1 MYADLQHFR
10 YSLFYQNVGGM
21 RTKSTDFVLFMSSRE
36 YDIVVITETWLHYE
50 ISSAEYFDS
59 YYTVYRRDR
68 YSDPSIMN
76 KGGGVLIAVK
86 SDYKSELYTL
96 HYNLIEQLCIK
107 LTFLNNTCIF
117 IVVSYIPPNSSFE
130 TYKHHLENIQ
140 KIIDNLDINQY
151 IFVLGDFN
159 LNNLTWILEEQRL
172 VPYNIVNDIDELV
185 IGFFLSNDFN
195 QFNCYRNDISRTL
208 DLIFASDYVKA
219 DCNLSSNPISCNT
232 VHHKA
237 LDFHFEFFNY
247 DNDKTDLSLKYN
259 FNKAD
264 FVGLNSYFESMDWSF
279 LSGLNSPEVIYEK
292 ICCQFDT
299 AIDMFVP
306 KLKPTLNNKP
316 PWFNSRLCNLKNITN
331 KCHKIYKKSGDEND
345 RSKFELARKEFT
357 FYRDFLY
364 KQYIFNIEN
373 KIQLNSTAFWIY
385 INSRK
390 DNRNRIPKQMYYGV
404 MKSDGNEESCDLFAN
419 FFQSTF
425 IKPNFDN
432 SINFPQNFITAPN
445 LQLNLEDVLTAISSL
460 NNNNANCSIGTYPSL
475 FFKKCSLNI
484 SMAVLKLFSSCMD
497 QGKFLDN
504 WKVCNIVPIFKSGD
518 RSQVTNYRP
527 IVMQCSFAKI
537 FDIILKNKLFELVQ
551 NTISPYQHGFMPGR
565 STTSNLIL
573 LTRDIIRSMEGG
585 SQCDVI
591 YTDFSKA
598 FDTVSHK
605 LLISKIGMLGLP
617 HNLCMVLINFLQFR
631 KLSVS
636 VENSTSSRYINAY
649 SGIPQGTHIGP
660 LLFILFINDLPN
672 NLKFTKCLLFADDL
686 KLYSSVSDIGDCQGI
701 QADINILTEWCV
713 ENEIMINVS
722 KCSSVSYSYSLSP
735 LLYNY
740 EIGNNP
746 LKRVAEVKDLGVI
759 FDTKLSFSCHV
770 DYITSKAYSAL
781 GFIRRNSKEFR
792 DHMTLKSLYVS
803 LVRTKLEYC
812 SIVWNPY
819 YLKYSTRIEKIQ
831 KLFTRI
837 IFKKINWPE
846 AVPYISRRKYLG
858 LQQLSDR
865 RSYFCIMFVFN
876 VLAGN
881 INCSEINELIKLY
894 EPPRELRCNRIFE
907 ESLHR
912 TNYALNEP
920 ISRCLK
926 LCNNIAPTLNFN
938 VSKDNF
944 KLNLF
949 KLYN

>member
-1 MYADLQHFR
+1 MCADLQHFK

-50 ISSAEYFDS
+50 INSAEYFDS

-68 YSDPSIMN
+68 YSDPSIIN

-86 SDYKSELYTL
+86 ANYNSELYNL
-96 HYNLIEQLCIK
+96 HYNFVEQLCIK
-107 LTFLNNTCIF
+107 LTFLNNTCIY
-117 IVVSYIPPNSSFE
+117 IVISYIPPNSSFE
-130 TYKHHLENIQ
+130 TYKHHLDNIQ

-159 LNNLTWILEEQRL
+159 LNNLMWIFEEERL
-172 VPYNIVNDIDELV
+172 VPYNIVNDIDEFV
-185 IGFFLSNDFN
+185 IGFFLSNDFK

-219 DCNLSSNPISCNT
+219 ACKMSSNPISCNT

-237 LDFHFEFFNY
+237 LDFHFEFFEY
-247 DNDKTDLSLKYN
+247 DNDKIDLSLKYN

-264 FVGLNSYFESMDWSF
+264 FIGLNTYFETIDWSF
-279 LSGLNSPEVIYEK
+279 LSDLDSPEVIYEK
-292 ICCQFDT
+292 ICYKFDT
-299 AIDMFVP
+299 AIDMYVP
-306 KLKPTLNNKP
+306 KQKPRLNNKP

-331 KCHKIYKKSGDEND
+331 KSHKIYKKSGDEND
-345 RSKFELARKEFT
+345 RRKFELARKEFT
-357 FYRDFLY
+357 FFRDFLY
-364 KQYIFNIEN
+364 KKYISNIEN
-373 KIQLNSTAFWIY
+373 NIKLNASAFWNY

-390 DNRNRIPKQMYYGV
+390 DNSHRIPKHMLYGD
-404 MKSDGNEESCDLFAN
+404 MKSDGNEESCDLFAK

-425 IKPNFDN
+425 IKPYSNT
-432 SINFPQNFITAPN
+432 SESFPLNYVTVAN
-445 LQLNLEDVLTAISSL
+445 MQLNIDDVLIAINSL
-460 NNNNANCSIGTYPSL
+460 KNDSNCSIGTYPSI

-484 SMAVLKLFSSCMD
+484 SMIILKLLTACLD
-497 QGKFLDN
+497 QGKFLDC

-527 IVMQCSFAKI
+527 IIMQCTFAKI
-537 FDIILKNKLFELVQ
+537 FDIILKKKLFELVEDKI
-551 NTISPYQHGFMPGR
+551 TPYQHGFMPGR
-565 STTSNLIL
+565 STATNLML
-573 LTRDIIRSMEGG
+573 LTHDIVRSMEGG
-585 SQCDVI
+585 SQCDVV

-605 LLISKIGMLGLP
+605 LLIRKLCMLGLP
-617 HNLCMVLINFLQFR
+617 HNLCLVLINFLEFR
-631 KLSVS
+631 KLTVS
-636 VENSTSSRYINAY
+636 IENCSSSHYINAY

-672 NLKFTKCLLFADDL
+672 ILKFTKCLLFADDL
-686 KLYSSVSDIGDCQGI
+686 KLYSSVSDISDCQGI
-701 QADINILTEWCV
+701 QADLKCLTEWCL

-722 KCSSVSYSYSLSP
+722 KCNSVTYTHSISP

-740 EIGNNP
+740 KIGNSP
-746 LKRVAEVKDLGVI
+746 LKRSAEVKDLGVI
-759 FDTKLSFSCHV
+759 FDSKLSFSSHV
-770 DYITSKAYSAL
+770 DYITSKAYSTL

-792 DHMTLKSLYVS
+792 DHTTLKSLYVS
-803 LVRTKLEYC
+803 LVRSKLEYC

-819 YLKYSTRIEKIQ
+819 YLKYSTRIEKVQ
-831 KLFTRI
+831 KLFTRV
-837 IFKKINWPE
+837 IFKKLNWPE
-846 AVPYISRRKYLG
+846 VVPYISRRKYLG

-865 RSYFCIMFVFN
+865 RSYFCIMFVYN
-876 VLAGN
+876 VLSGN
-881 INCSEINELIKLY
+881 INCAEINELMTVY
-894 EPPRELRCNRIFE
+894 EPPRVLRCNRIFE

-920 ISRCLK
+920 IARCLK

-938 VSKDNF
+938 VSKDIF